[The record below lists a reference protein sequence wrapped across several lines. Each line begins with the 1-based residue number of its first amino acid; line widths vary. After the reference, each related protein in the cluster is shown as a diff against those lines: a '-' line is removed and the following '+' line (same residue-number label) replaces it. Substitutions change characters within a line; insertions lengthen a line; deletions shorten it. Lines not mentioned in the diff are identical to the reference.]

1 MPGRAPAHALAPIL
15 GAVALWGYCGAGLV
29 LAQDPRELAGQAARA
44 MQRGDYGSAE
54 AVYRRLIPQAPEM
67 AELHSNLGLACLLQS
82 KAPCA
87 TNAFE
92 RALSLNEELFLPNYS
107 LGQLLFQQERYADA
121 LAYVDRAVRLEPGQI
136 EARELLIATLVG
148 LDEYRRAIDEYG
160 IVLQSDPH
168 NQDAHYGLGGI
179 YMRLS
184 QSETDRLA
192 EDGDSGYRL
201 LIAAERDAPDQQW
214 RALVLNTY
222 RDAFAEGVRLPGARI
237 AYALLHLAEG
247 QRQAARETLEEEL
260 RIDPHS
266 YEARFHL
273 ARLAWLDGDCASSA
287 RLMDEAVAIRP
298 EFFVPL
304 PPLGQSDARIDA
316 DALHDLLRGDEPTFG
331 VAYLIGRLDAADPR
345 AGYRERYLRV
355 AEALRDAALASH
367 RAARSLSV
375 SSAVG
380 LELLR
385 RKRYEQGLE
394 ILLPRL
400 READGTSE
408 AVREIT
414 RSLAR
419 LGRHQELI
427 DLYRDRSPQ
436 APEEIYLLATSL
448 KEVALSHFEQL
459 VQLDPES
466 PRAHQVLG
474 DSYVAQHRL
483 DDALAEYVR
492 ASELAPGDAGLRFRI
507 ASLLHQMMEFGRS
520 ADAFAELVELDPL
533 HADAH
538 IHLGEALVQLG
549 KTDEGIQSLRRG
561 LDLNPQ
567 SPQAHVA
574 LGKAYRLAG
583 DDEEALSHL
592 IRGASADQDGKLHY
606 QLFLL
611 YRGLGKPDEA
621 RAALETSQRLRSR
634 TQ

>member
-1 MPGRAPAHALAPIL
+1 
-15 GAVALWGYCGAGLV
+15 
-29 LAQDPRELAGQAARA
+29 

-82 KAPCA
+82 KPSCA
-87 TNAFE
+87 AEAFE
-92 RALSLNEELFLPNYS
+92 KALSLNDELFLPNYS
-107 LGQLLFQQERYADA
+107 LGQLLFQQDRYADA
-121 LAYVDRAVRLEPGQI
+121 LAYVDRAVRLEPGQV

-148 LDEYRRAIDEYG
+148 LAEYRRAIDEYG
-160 IVLQSDPH
+160 LILESDPQ

-179 YMRLS
+179 YLRLS
-184 QSETDRLA
+184 QGETDRLG
-192 EDGDSGYRL
+192 EDSDSGYRL

-222 RDAFAEGVRLPGARI
+222 RDAFAEGVRLPGVRI
-237 AYALLHLAEG
+237 AYALLQLAED
-247 QRQAARETLEEEL
+247 QRQAARATLEEEL
-260 RIDPHS
+260 RIDPYS

-287 RLMDEAVAIRP
+287 RFMDEAVAIRP
-298 EFFVPL
+298 EFFLPL
-304 PPLGQSDARIDA
+304 PPLEQIDA
-316 DALHDLLRGDEPTFG
+316 HIDEDALHDLLQGDEPTFG
-331 VAYLIGRLDAADPR
+331 AAYLLGRLNGAKPPVGHR
-345 AGYRERYLRV
+345 RGYLGI

-367 RAARSLSV
+367 LAARPPSV
-375 SSAVG
+375 TSAVG

-400 READGTSE
+400 READGRSE
-408 AVREIT
+408 AVRKIA

-419 LGRHQELI
+419 LERHQELI
-427 DLYRDRSPQ
+427 DLYGDRSPET
-436 APEEIYLLATSL
+436 PEEIYLLATSL
-448 KEVALSHFEQL
+448 KRVALSHFEQL
-459 VQLDPES
+459 VRLDPES

-483 DDALAEYVR
+483 DDALGEYQR
-492 ASELAPGDAGLRFRI
+492 ATELAPGDAGLRFRI
-507 ASLLHQMMEFGRS
+507 ASLLHRMMEFGRS
-520 ADAFAELVELDPL
+520 ADAFAELVEIDPL

-567 SPQAHVA
+567 SPLAHVA

-583 DDEEALSHL
+583 DDEEALRHL

-606 QLFLL
+606 QLYLL
-611 YRGLGKPDEA
+611 YRGLGKTDEA
-621 RAALETSQRLRSR
+621 RAALERSQRLRSR
-634 TQ
+634 SQ

>member
-1 MPGRAPAHALAPIL
+1 MAT
-15 GAVALWGYCGAGLV
+15 
-29 LAQDPRELAGQAARA
+29 QAARA

-87 TNAFE
+87 TKAFE
-92 RALSLNEELFLPNYS
+92 KALSLNEELFLPNYS

-148 LDEYRRAIDEYG
+148 LAEYRRAIDEYG
-160 IVLQSDPH
+160 IVLKSAPQ

-184 QSETDRLA
+184 QGETDRLG
-192 EDGDSGYRL
+192 EDSDSGYRV

-222 RDAFAEGVRLPGARI
+222 QDAFAEGVRLPGARI
-237 AYALLHLAEG
+237 AYALLQLADD
-247 QRQAARETLEEEL
+247 QRQAARATLEEEL
-260 RIDPHS
+260 RIDPFS

-273 ARLAWLDGDCASSA
+273 ARLALLDGDCASSA
-287 RLMDEAVAIRP
+287 RFLNEAVAIRP

-304 PPLGQSDARIDA
+304 PSLEQIDA
-316 DALHDLLRGDEPTFG
+316 HIDAGELNDLLQADEPTFG
-331 VAYLIGRLDAADPR
+331 AAYLLGRLNAAKVPGARRD
-345 AGYRERYLRV
+345 GYLRI
-355 AEALRDAALASH
+355 AEELRDAALASH
-367 RAARSLSV
+367 RAARPADV

-385 RKRYEQGLE
+385 SKRYEQGLK

-408 AVREIT
+408 AVREIA

-427 DLYRDRSPQ
+427 DLYRNRSPE

-448 KEVALSHFEQL
+448 KQVALSHFEQL
-459 VQLDPES
+459 VRLDPES

-492 ASELAPGDAGLRFRI
+492 ASEIAPGDAGLPFRI
-507 ASLLHQMMEFGRS
+507 ASLLHRMMEFGRS

-549 KTDEGIQSLRRG
+549 KTDEGIRSLRRG

-583 DDEEALSHL
+583 DDEEALRHL

-634 TQ
+634 SQ